1 MSVPRGQPG
10 QVIREQPYQPQEIIR
25 ARPTGFDCNSPRAP
39 YLKFTLGPGQLTRLV
54 VRIWSHDQGR
64 ADTTSSSNPYAD
76 SNTWFALGI
85 IHDAE
90 EPDLYEFQRNVRASF
105 DIRCHTHEWNLG
117 VPLGDDEEMD
127 DVQAWIE
134 SLAFMEGG
142 EIGIFPLA
150 RYPGWTNLVW
160 RMEVEV
166 YSNLTNDDNKD
177 DDNKDDDNKDDD
189 NKDDDNKDDDN
200 KDDDKDKDETIAH
213 DAPAH
218 SSSVVKL
225 ELDETVHVLR
235 QLNDLANQLADLQ
248 VRDSEPIS
256 DGLISK
262 VSAIPGSFHPMQ
274 LRKLD
279 MVAKTLAMRSR
290 ATSNVT
296 DLDNAIFIEKQ
307 ALTEM
312 TPAWGQVFE
321 TSLKFVADMAWE
333 RYRLSHSL
341 PHLRESILHTTR
353 ILESISS
360 NAPRREQHCGNLIT
374 SLDKW
379 LDESEKAPGQVD
391 VVAVTRMALSGVLES
406 DSCYHEVLHM
416 LASGLFFEFKRNNK
430 LPDLDEAIAVARM
443 AIEAAPLHHLKRVEN
458 LKNIGFGLRHRFN
471 YTHQVSDIDES
482 ILHSRN
488 ALEIALAGL
497 ERDFFIQH
505 LVQGLKVRFNLVG
518 ALVDLEKAID
528 IMEDLVSSLGENDP
542 RNARRLNVLGSMYLS
557 KFARTQ
563 ALADIENSIRIVRK
577 MVNLTPSNDKSRP
590 DRLLNLGTQLN
601 NRARLTKNVDDLNE
615 AINLGH
621 EALSISSLNHENRC
635 GYLNNVG
642 NLLAERFLVT
652 NHLADLDQ
660 CIEYLNECIDT
671 APAEHEGVSQWL
683 LNLGARLDLRF
694 STTGQVSDRDQARGY
709 LRAVLGS
716 EQADIATRIYAAYH
730 LLPKVYMDQD
740 KHEAFQDAKTAV
752 DLIPISAPLSLQ
764 PEDKQFFLARVVGI
778 ACEAAAI
785 ALNDGQSPVTA
796 IELLETGRGVL
807 ASFFHDRRTDLS
819 LLEAKHPEL
828 ARSFIELRADL
839 DKPTYRDAFEDIESF
854 DDPLSLYKLPETD
867 QRHKASTKMA
877 VLLEDIRAQPG
888 FDRFLFSATGR
899 QMQDAAEDGPIVI
912 INISSRR
919 CDALIIEQSRIHAF
933 ELPKLTKDD
942 VLRRADD
949 VRSFKTLM
957 WLWDSVVGPVLDHLG
972 FSKHCVDDNW
982 PHIVWI
988 PTGPLVRF
996 PLHAAG
1002 YHLAPGH
1009 RTAMDRVM
1017 SSYSSSVK
1025 AIMISRQQR
1034 YRESGSDIVLI
1045 GMGET
1050 PGLPHSNLRYA
1061 TTEINVVRGVFNS
1074 TSLNCVQPTSVK
1086 KDVLAALETCRI
1098 FHFAGHGE
1106 SNRRDPLKSHILLDD
1121 WMTQPL
1127 TTASLIE
1134 KNLASSPPFLAYLS
1148 ACKTSENSNQDLVD
1162 ENIHLTSAFQLS
1174 GFRHV
1179 VGTLWEVDDEL
1190 SSEMARLTYE
1200 FLITKGISD
1209 ASVSGGLH
1217 FATKKLRD
1225 IWAASVIADLKQRE
1239 KADKVRDA
1247 VHDDEQEGDTSHHG
1261 EDLRSM
1267 RDIRRTEIML
1277 PLWVPYIH
1285 YGP

>member
-1 MSVPRGQPG
+1 MATSEEQPG
-10 QVIREQPYQPQEIIR
+10 QAVHEKPYQLQEIIR

-39 YLKFTLGPGQLTRLV
+39 YLKFTLGPGQLTRLI

-64 ADTTSSSNPYAD
+64 ADTTSSLNPYAD
-76 SNTWFALGI
+76 SNTWFALGLI
-85 IHDAE
+85 QEDE

-117 VPLGDDEEMD
+117 VPSEDDEEMD

-142 EIGIFPLA
+142 EVGIFPLA

-160 RMEVEV
+160 RMEVKV
-166 YSNLTNDDNKD
+166 YSHLTDTDDTGD
-177 DDNKDDDNKDDD
+177 PHDNHNE
-189 NKDDDNKDDDN
+189 
-200 KDDDKDKDETIAH
+200 DETTRQVS
-213 DAPAH
+213 AH
-218 SSSVVKL
+218 SASVVKL
-225 ELDETVHVLR
+225 ELDETVHILR
-235 QLNDLANQLADLQ
+235 QFNDLANQLADLQ
-248 VRDSEPIS
+248 IRDPEAMSNSIIPR
-256 DGLISK
+256 
-262 VSAIPGSFHPMQ
+262 VSVVPGGFHPMQ

-279 MVAKTLAMRSR
+279 MIAKTLAMRSR
-290 ATSNVT
+290 ATSNVA
-296 DLDNAIFIEKQ
+296 DLDNAIFVEKQ
-307 ALTEM
+307 ALTGM
-312 TPAWGQVFE
+312 TPEWGRVFE
-321 TSLKFVADMAWE
+321 TEKDENRPS
-333 RYRLSHSL
+333 RL
-341 PHLRESILHTTR
+341 
-353 ILESISS
+353 
-360 NAPRREQHCGNLIT
+360 
-374 SLDKW
+374 
-379 LDESEKAPGQVD
+379 V
-391 VVAVTRMALSGVLES
+391 
-406 DSCYHEVLHM
+406 
-416 LASGLFFEFKRNNK
+416 
-430 LPDLDEAIAVARM
+430 
-443 AIEAAPLHHLKRVEN
+443 
-458 LKNIGFGLRHRFN
+458 
-471 YTHQVSDIDES
+471 
-482 ILHSRN
+482 
-488 ALEIALAGL
+488 
-497 ERDFFIQH
+497 
-505 LVQGLKVRFNLVG
+505 
-518 ALVDLEKAID
+518 
-528 IMEDLVSSLGENDP
+528 
-542 RNARRLNVLGSMYLS
+542 
-557 KFARTQ
+557 
-563 ALADIENSIRIVRK
+563 
-577 MVNLTPSNDKSRP
+577 
-590 DRLLNLGTQLN
+590 NLGTQLN
-601 NRARLTKNVDDLNE
+601 NRARLTKNVDDINE
-615 AINLGH
+615 AINLGQ
-621 EALSISSLNHENRC
+621 EALAISPRDHENRC

-652 NHLADLDQ
+652 HDLTDLDQ

-671 APAEHEGVSQWL
+671 APAGHESMSRWL

-694 STTGQVSDRDQARGY
+694 SNTDQDADRDQARGY

-716 EQADIATRIYAAYH
+716 EQADVTTRVYAAYH
-730 LLPKVYMDQD
+730 LLPKGYMDQD
-740 KHEAFQDAKTAV
+740 KHEAFIDAKTAV

-764 PEDKQFFLARVVGI
+764 PEDKQFFLGRVVGI

-877 VLLEDIRAQPG
+877 ALLEDIRAQPG
-888 FDRFLFSATGR
+888 FDRFLSSATGS

-949 VRSFKTLM
+949 VGSFKTLM

-1025 AIMISRQQR
+1025 AIMTSRQQR
-1034 YRESGSDIVLI
+1034 YHEFGSDVVLI

-1050 PGLPHSNLRYA
+1050 PGLPHSSLRYA
-1061 TTEINVVRGVFNS
+1061 RTEVDVVRGVFNS
-1074 TSLNCVQPTSVK
+1074 TSLNCVQPTSIK

-1106 SNRRDPLKSHILLDD
+1106 SNRLDPLKSHILLDD

-1127 TTASLIE
+1127 TTASLME